1 MSLHG
6 KAISEDE
13 AKAMGGVP
21 FSHPCRIGT
30 KLVRDETWIL
40 DNMMKDLDR
49 ANMKYV
55 VVKTIHRNSK
65 STASALEL
73 WKIN

>member
-1 MSLHG
+1 MCLNE
-6 KAISEDE
+6 KAISESE

-40 DNMMKDLDR
+40 NNMMKDLDR
-49 ANMKYV
+49 ADMKYV

-65 STASALEL
+65 STAMALEL